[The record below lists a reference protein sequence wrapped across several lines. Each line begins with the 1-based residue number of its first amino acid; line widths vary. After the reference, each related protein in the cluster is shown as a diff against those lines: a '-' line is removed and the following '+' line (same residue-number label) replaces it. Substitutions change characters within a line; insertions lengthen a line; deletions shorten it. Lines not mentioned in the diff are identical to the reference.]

1 MICKCGIISWLTWIY
16 HVCISLYALYSL
28 KRKASATS
36 VLWEGFTL
44 KQCSGHMRPVVRW
57 GLTLPKRGIHQPG
70 NIWCHY
76 GLYSKRKTW
85 CFTFLL
91 LKSKHECSK
100 SGELHICTCLLKNP
114 VGVWEYMQPLSIGRR
129 ESPITIKREHS
140 ASFDGCPICTRSK
153 VLFFTFAKALG

>member
-1 MICKCGIISWLTWIY
+1 MVNLDLSCLYLFVCPVFIKEEGKCHLSIMG
-16 HVCISLYALYSL
+16 
-28 KRKASATS
+28 R
-36 VLWEGFTL
+36 
-44 KQCSGHMRPVVRW
+44 
-57 GLTLPKRGIHQPG
+57 PG